1 MSNDFGAAEEKLENS
16 AISSFTRLQQPLFPL
31 SRHHHH
37 HHHHHTIIIII
48 IITIIIVMIITS
60 VELGVKTHHHSFFL
74 HLYLK
79 EKSWVANFG
88 MGYPQICP
96 SIMAPSSPTHDHHH
110 HCHHQE
116 DHHHHHRQRRRLKV
130 LAEASV
136 WIIFPTKPR
145 PLYGLIARHN
155 VQIHHY
161 HQNIQIIIIIRLF
174 K

>member
-37 HHHHHTIIIII
+37 HHHHHTIIVIIIIII

-79 EKSWVANFG
+79 EKS
-88 MGYPQICP
+88 
-96 SIMAPSSPTHDHHH
+96 
-110 HCHHQE
+110 
-116 DHHHHHRQRRRLKV
+116 
-130 LAEASV
+130 
-136 WIIFPTKPR
+136 
-145 PLYGLIARHN
+145 
-155 VQIHHY
+155 
-161 HQNIQIIIIIRLF
+161 
-174 K
+174 